1 MARFGQRQHFP
12 KNAKFV
18 FDEDGD
24 AMAERAII
32 RKGDRTSHGGTVAE
46 GLPTSMLLGRE
57 IALVGHKVV
66 CPKCKGAFPILP
78 DPGRNHS
85 FMGNDTAVEGM
96 RTACGAV
103 LIASQMVARISEAEG
118 LSGPASQVTPQSDT
132 LCQECLESAA
142 RTAATTVA
150 RG

>member
-1 MARFGQRQHFP
+1 MS
-12 KNAKFV
+12 
-18 FDEDGD
+18 
-24 AMAERAII
+24 ERAII
-32 RKGDRTSHGGTVAE
+32 RRGDRTSHGGTVVE
-46 GLPTSMLLGRE
+46 GHPTSMLLGRE
-57 IALVGHKVV
+57 IALVGHRVM
-66 CPKCKGAFPILP
+66 CPQCKGAFPILP

-103 LIASQMVARISEAEG
+103 LISQIVARIGEAEG
-118 LSGPASQVTPQSDT
+118 LSNPVSDPTSQSET

-142 RTAATTVA
+142 HTAATTVA

>member
-1 MARFGQRQHFP
+1 
-12 KNAKFV
+12 
-18 FDEDGD
+18 
-24 AMAERAII
+24 
-32 RKGDRTSHGGTVAE
+32 
-46 GLPTSMLLGRE
+46 MLLGRE

-85 FMGNDTAVEGM
+85 FMGSDTAVEGM

-103 LIASQMVARISEAEG
+103 LIASQMVARIGEAEG
-118 LSGPASQVTPQSDT
+118 LATPVSDAPPQSET
-132 LCQECLESAA
+132 LCQECLASAA
-142 RTAATTVA
+142 RNAATTVA

>member
-1 MARFGQRQHFP
+1 MTG
-12 KNAKFV
+12 
-18 FDEDGD
+18 
-24 AMAERAII
+24 RAII
-32 RKGDRTSHGGTVAE
+32 RRGDRTSHGGIVVE
-46 GLPTSMLLGRE
+46 GHPTSTLLGQE
-57 IALVGHKVV
+57 IALVGHKVM

-103 LIASQMVARISEAEG
+103 LIASQMVARVSEAEG
-118 LSGPASQVTPQSDT
+118 LSDPASDPTPQSET

>member
-1 MARFGQRQHFP
+1 MTG
-12 KNAKFV
+12 
-18 FDEDGD
+18 
-24 AMAERAII
+24 RAII
-32 RKGDRTSHGGTVAE
+32 RRGDRTSHGGIVVE
-46 GLPTSMLLGRE
+46 GHPTSMLLGQE
-57 IALVGHKVV
+57 IALVGHKVM
-66 CPKCKGAFPILP
+66 CPKCKGVFPILP

-118 LSGPASQVTPQSDT
+118 LSDPTNAPTPQSET

>member
-1 MARFGQRQHFP
+1 MT
-12 KNAKFV
+12 
-18 FDEDGD
+18 
-24 AMAERAII
+24 ERAII
-32 RKGDRTSHGGTVAE
+32 RRGDRTSHSGIVVE
-46 GLPTSMLLGRE
+46 GHPTSMLLGQE
-57 IALVGHKVV
+57 IALVGHKVM

-103 LIASQMVARISEAEG
+103 LIASQMVARVSEAEG
-118 LSGPASQVTPQSDT
+118 LSDPTSDPTPQSET

>member
-1 MARFGQRQHFP
+1 MT
-12 KNAKFV
+12 
-18 FDEDGD
+18 
-24 AMAERAII
+24 ERAII
-32 RKGDRTSHGGTVAE
+32 RRGDRTSHGGIVVE
-46 GLPTSMLLGRE
+46 GHPTSMLLGQE
-57 IALVGHKVV
+57 IALVGHKVM

-118 LSGPASQVTPQSDT
+118 LSDPASDPTPQSET

>member
-1 MARFGQRQHFP
+1 MS
-12 KNAKFV
+12 
-18 FDEDGD
+18 
-24 AMAERAII
+24 ERAII
-32 RKGDRTSHGGTVAE
+32 RRGDRTSHGGTVVE
-46 GLPTSMLLGRE
+46 GHPTSMLLGRE
-57 IALVGHKVV
+57 IALVGHKVL

-103 LIASQMVARISEAEG
+103 LIASQMVARIGEAEG
-118 LSGPASQVTPQSDT
+118 LSEPAGNPTPQSET

>member
-1 MARFGQRQHFP
+1 MT
-12 KNAKFV
+12 
-18 FDEDGD
+18 
-24 AMAERAII
+24 ERAII
-32 RKGDRTSHGGTVAE
+32 RKGDRTSHGGTVVE
-46 GLPTSMLLGRE
+46 GHPISMPLGRE
-57 IALVGHKVV
+57 IALVGHKVM

-85 FMGNDTAVEGM
+85 FMGNDTAVDGM

-118 LSGPASQVTPQSDT
+118 LSDPASDPTPQSET

>member
-1 MARFGQRQHFP
+1 MS
-12 KNAKFV
+12 
-18 FDEDGD
+18 
-24 AMAERAII
+24 ERAII
-32 RKGDRTSHGGTVAE
+32 RRGDRTSHGGTVAE

-118 LSGPASQVTPQSDT
+118 LSGPAREATPQSDP

>member
-1 MARFGQRQHFP
+1 MS
-12 KNAKFV
+12 
-18 FDEDGD
+18 
-24 AMAERAII
+24 ERAII

-46 GLPTSMLLGRE
+46 GIPTSMLLGRE
-57 IALVGHKVV
+57 IALVGHKVI
-66 CPKCKGAFPILP
+66 CPKCKGIFPILA

-103 LIASQMVARISEAEG
+103 LIASQMVARIG
-118 LSGPASQVTPQSDT
+118 LAQGFSNPTAMATPQSGS
-132 LCQECLESAA
+132 LCQECLETAA
-142 RTAATTVA
+142 RNAATTVA